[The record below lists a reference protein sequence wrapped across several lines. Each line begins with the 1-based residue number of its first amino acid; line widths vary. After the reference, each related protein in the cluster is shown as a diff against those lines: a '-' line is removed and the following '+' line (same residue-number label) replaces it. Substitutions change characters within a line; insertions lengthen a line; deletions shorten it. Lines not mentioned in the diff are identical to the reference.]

1 MNRGMKILIRIL
13 IGIVLLNS
21 GIVLA
26 QVQKEPTPLPP
37 DPVQGSPFPLGQ
49 EPKLTHTVKVYWTT
63 LGGIVTDIKV
73 KAEGR
78 RPTQI
83 YCDRSLT
90 EGSMQIFSTI
100 NPRCDYNFRLSTAG
114 SSGEDREGFTTWR
127 ASGDG
132 TVTVRVH
139 GFEEEDYSRPPEV
152 IVKYLR
158 NGKVIGENSTVGKR

>member
-1 MNRGMKILIRIL
+1 MKALLRLL
-13 IGIVLLNS
+13 IGIVLVSS
-21 GIVLA
+21 GVVFA
-26 QVQKEPTPLPP
+26 QVQREPTPLPP
-37 DPVQGSPFPLGQ
+37 EPPQGSPFPLGQ

-63 LGGIVTDIKV
+63 LDGIVTGIKV

-83 YCDRSLT
+83 YCDRSSGDKDVQL
-90 EGSMQIFSTI
+90 FSTI
-100 NPRCDYNFRLSTAG
+100 NPRCDYNIRFSAAG
-114 SSGEDREGFTTWR
+114 SSGENKEDLTTWR
-127 ASGDG
+127 TLGDG

-158 NGKVIGENSTVGKR
+158 NGKVVGESSITGKR